1 MSEEYTKE
9 EITQMKMKAALEASE
24 KLPTDTFAAVPD
36 EDIVTLEV
44 SGQFGRVLNRVLEY
58 LYQCEDEATVIKSAN
73 LVANNFEG
81 LKPDEINLHALSLWA
96 MSNLLA
102 NFSMEAGVQNKTKI
116 YDKDKI
122 MTHIFGG
129 VTNNEPLTPLT
140 PDELEERKVNQP
152 INKTKP
158 REEAIVNLDEVD
170 AKKARDAR
178 RQHRNKQRETRSV
191 ERLGPRSYL
200 SDEDLAAR
208 EDKKVNPED

>member
-9 EITQMKMKAALEASE
+9 QITQMKMKAALEASE
-24 KLPTDTFAAVPD
+24 ALPSDTFAAVPD

-44 SGQFGRVLNRVLEY
+44 SGQFGRVLNKVLEY

-81 LKPDEINLHALSLWA
+81 LKQEEINLHALSLWA
-96 MSNLLA
+96 ISNLLA

-116 YDKDKI
+116 YDKEKI

-129 VTNNEPLTPLT
+129 VTSDEPLNPLTPE
-140 PDELEERKVNQP
+140 ELEERKVKQP
-152 INKTKP
+152 AVKGP
-158 REEAIVNLDEVD
+158 REDAVVNLDEVD
-170 AKKARDAR
+170 AEKARDAR
-178 RQHRNKQRETRSV
+178 RQHRNKQRETRSM

-208 EDKKVNPED
+208 EDKEDTNPED